1 MDTKLLS
8 IGKTA
13 SILGVS
19 IDTLRRWDNAGRLL
33 SVRVSPRG
41 HRYFRY
47 SDVELF
53 LQDEVTLVK
62 RWAES
67 PNANVPDA
75 RGYCQT
81 RDVFQGRLES
91 LQSNLSRQFPI
102 AITSLITAVC
112 GEIGNNSFD
121 HNLGNWPDVM
131 GVYFAYSLQSR
142 KVVVADRGQ
151 GIWTTLRRVRPKLK
165 NSSEALK
172 MAFTEAVSGRQPEAR
187 GNGLK
192 FVREVIISNPL
203 ALKFQTGNAFLSLK
217 QGDKDVLI
225 THAKNSIQGCFALID
240 FEKYI

>member
-19 IDTLRRWDNAGRLL
+19 IDTLRRWDDAGRLL
-33 SVRVSPRG
+33 SIRVSQRG
-41 HRYFRY
+41 HRYYRN
-47 SDVELF
+47 SDIELF

-75 RGYCQT
+75 RKYCQT

-91 LQSNLSRQFPI
+91 LQSNLSCQFPI

-121 HNLGNWPDVM
+121 HNLGSWPDVM
-131 GVYFAYSLQSR
+131 GVYFVYSLKNR
-142 KVVVADRGQ
+142 KVVLADRGQ
-151 GIWTTLRRVRPKLK
+151 GIWTTLRRIRPKLK

-172 MAFTEAVSGRQPEAR
+172 MAFTEVVSGRQPEAR

-192 FVREVIISNPL
+192 FVREVIIDNPL
-203 ALKFQTGNAFLSLK
+203 ALKFQTGDAFLSLK
-217 QGDKDVLI
+217 QGDEDVLI
-225 THAKNSIQGCFALID
+225 KHAKNFIQGCFALID